1 MDNSTISA
9 QELETVLETLPDVVR
24 RLSSFEELV
33 TWFQAQ
39 PCVAAINSPNYLI
52 KTAPPRR
59 ELFVQFRMDDG
70 STVMRAIAVILYPDQ
85 TFDLADIYEP

>member
-1 MDNSTISA
+1 MCNPTISA
-9 QELETVLETLPDVVR
+9 QELETLLETLPDVVHC
-24 RLSSFEELV
+24 LSSFEELV
-33 TWFQAQ
+33 TWFQSQ
-39 PCVAAINSPNYLI
+39 PCVASIDSPNYLI

-59 ELFVQFRMDDG
+59 ELFAQFRMDDG